1 MNSKKLFQ
9 NVHIILIYCNA
20 IKPGR
25 LLINSWKCCK
35 QEQLNRSCS
44 SGLVSFFT
52 WRNQQFFLTQSFLKD
67 SSEAKTKSGLLSL
80 LIILPD
86 VLLIT
91 YLITASIYNTMYLIL
106 SHHNIITYLFEHH
119 HYLCPE
125 QKWTSKSIAGVQATN
140 IWTTYFQHPSIVMP

>member
-1 MNSKKLFQ
+1 MLQAYK
-9 NVHIILIYCNA
+9 
-20 IKPGR
+20 
-25 LLINSWKCCK
+25 
-35 QEQLNRSCS
+35 QLNMPCS
-44 SGLVSFFT
+44 SGLVPFFT

-106 SHHNIITYLFEHH
+106 SHYNIITYLFEHH

-140 IWTTYFQHPSIVMP
+140 IWTVKARTSTNTPVLRCPSGARCNSIIF